1 VPDVEPIWCSLFAKA
16 LDGKDVK
23 DLLLNVGSGGG
34 AAAAPAAGGAAP
46 AGDAAAEAP
55 KEEEK
60 EEGKLISMLTLLRS
74 DLVGIVLTWLCCRE
88 GGVGR
93 GHGLWSV
100 RLSDSQHRA
109 CSEKNGGDSGL
120 KHVAFCD
127 GASSSCGS
135 FLSMLAAVAAVIR
148 SKNIPVSSSSLIL
161 PVEARRSTR
170 MIRLLAQPF

>member
-60 EEGKLISMLTLLRS
+60 EEGELISMPIFLES
-74 DLVGIVLTWLCCRE
+74 DLLGIVLTWLCCRE

-93 GHGLWSV
+93 GHGLWSF
-100 RLSDSQHRA
+100 RLSDSQHRT
-109 CSEKNGGDSGL
+109 CSEKNGGEGGW

-127 GASSSCGS
+127 GASSLCGS

-148 SKNIPVSSSSLIL
+148 SKNIPASPSSLIL
-161 PVEARRSTR
+161 PVEVRRSTE
-170 MIRLLAQPF
+170 